1 MRVGGEKGGGG
12 GGMQR
17 VKQLRH
23 MHIVIALV
31 ITTSNILLFV
41 L

>member
-1 MRVGGEKGGGG
+1 MGKRGG

-17 VKQLRH
+17 VKLGAKQLRH
-23 MHIVIALV
+23 MNIVIALV